1 MTFKKL
7 LNNLIEHQVI
17 LVGIT
22 RTKMPES
29 ATKPLKEEFIIN
41 PGGDYQLRKGDDILV
56 IAFSELNIEM
66 LLSEVPSSTINEV
79 S

>member
-1 MTFKKL
+1 
-7 LNNLIEHQVI
+7 
-17 LVGIT
+17 
-22 RTKMPES
+22 MPES